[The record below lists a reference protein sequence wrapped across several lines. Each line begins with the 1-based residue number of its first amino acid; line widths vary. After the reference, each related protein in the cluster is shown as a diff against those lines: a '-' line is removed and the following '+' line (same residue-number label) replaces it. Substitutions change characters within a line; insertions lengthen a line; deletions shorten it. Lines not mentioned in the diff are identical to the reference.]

1 MDILDIRYHTVNR
14 TEKQVYP
21 SLTQRPGVFLGV
33 LTEVTSSSVGN
44 SKATNYITERLTSAW
59 RMVCEELHV

>member
-14 TEKQVYP
+14 TEKQVQP
-21 SLTQRPGVFLGV
+21 SLTQRSGMFLGV

-44 SKATNYITERLTSAW
+44 SKATNYITESLTSAW
-59 RMVCEELHV
+59 GMACEELHV